1 MKWIYDKEDTPIV
14 ELDETRIGVRIRRN
28 RQVSIPRLIIDQ
40 IEKFLPVS
48 TNGRF
53 YNFDIV
59 LDVKAIHINNTM
71 WYRVLPKVNNSRK
84 EETP

>member
-1 MKWIYDKEDTPIV
+1 MIWRYEDETTPTV
-14 ELDETRIGVRIRRN
+14 EIDETRMGVRIRRN
-28 RQVSIPRLIIDQ
+28 RQVSIPKLIIEQ

-59 LDVKAIHINNTM
+59 LDVKAIRTKQNE
-71 WYRVLPKVNNSRK
+71 WYRISPEGEAKRRV
-84 EETP
+84 TP

>member
-1 MKWIYDKEDTPIV
+1 MIWRYEDETTPTV
-14 ELDETRIGVRIRRN
+14 EIDETRMGVRIRRN
-28 RQVSIPRLIIDQ
+28 RQVSIPKLIIEQ

-59 LDVKAIHINNTM
+59 LDVKAIHINSDM
-71 WYRVLPKVNNSRK
+71 WYRILPKGATRK
-84 EETP
+84 EEIK

>member
-1 MKWIYDKEDTPIV
+1 MYEKEDTPVV
-14 ELDETRIGVRIRRN
+14 ELDETRVGVRIRRN

-40 IEKFLPVS
+40 IENFLPVS

-59 LDVKAIHINNTM
+59 LDVKAIHISNSDE
-71 WYRVLPKVNNSRK
+71 WYRILPTGKAK
-84 EETP
+84 GG

>member
-1 MKWIYDKEDTPIV
+1 MNWLYEEDNVDDIPMHESRV
-14 ELDETRIGVRIRRN
+14 CVRIRRN
-28 RQVSIPRLIIDQ
+28 RQVSIPKLIIEQ

-59 LDVKAIHINNTM
+59 LDVKAIRTNQNE
-71 WYRVLPKVNNSRK
+71 WYRISPKGEAKRRV
-84 EETP
+84 TP

>member
-1 MKWIYDKEDTPIV
+1 MNWLFESDDVSEIPLHESKV
-14 ELDETRIGVRIRRN
+14 CVRIRRN
-28 RQVSIPRLIIDQ
+28 RQVSIPKLIIEQ

-59 LDVKAIHINNTM
+59 LDVLAIRTNQNE
-71 WYRVLPKVNNSRK
+71 WYRISPEGEAKRRV
-84 EETP
+84 TP

>member
-1 MKWIYDKEDTPIV
+1 MIWRYEDETTPTV
-14 ELDETRIGVRIRRN
+14 EIDETRMGVRIRRN
-28 RQVSIPRLIIDQ
+28 RQVSIPKLIIEQ

-59 LDVKAIHINNTM
+59 LDVKAIHINSDM
-71 WYRVLPKVNNSRK
+71 WYRILPKGATRK
-84 EETP
+84 EEIN

>member
-1 MKWIYDKEDTPIV
+1 MIWRYEDKTTPTV
-14 ELDETRIGVRIRRN
+14 EIDETRMIVRIRRN
-28 RQVSIPRLIIDQ
+28 RQVSIPKLIIEQ

-59 LDVKAIHINNTM
+59 LDVKAIHINSDM
-71 WYRVLPKVNNSRK
+71 WYRILPKVATRK
-84 EETP
+84 EEKP